1 MPFPLLAAPVTT
13 VASARPVSHCALLSC
28 YRQPMLPR
36 QLSLTTDRCLLPL
49 TTAQRAGADVDIA
62 LWKRQL
68 NAAFAEGLID
78 RKVKIA
84 AKPPRPEAHL
94 RAPDHQFQVESTL
107 LFWSAFILTR
117 PVGATV
123 GDLLTKPIASGGL
136 NLSRI
141 SSSLVITIFMIGCI
155 LFMSQRAGG
164 HSQGREQNP

>member
-94 RAPDHQFQVESTL
+94 RAPDHQFQVEST
-107 LFWSAFILTR
+107 
-117 PVGATV
+117 
-123 GDLLTKPIASGGL
+123 
-136 NLSRI
+136 
-141 SSSLVITIFMIGCI
+141 
-155 LFMSQRAGG
+155 
-164 HSQGREQNP
+164 